1 MTTSETTAQVN
12 RPDPTNTAHA
22 RPETAST
29 AQTRPE
35 TAQTRPDPTNTAQH
49 VTAAAPTLEDR
60 WRHETLDDID
70 QALTDALDGDVS
82 SDEWSALSQARDAV
96 RLARRC
102 VARVAEVVERVE
114 RANG

>member
-1 MTTSETTAQVN
+1 MTTQTTETTQPRRAAS
-12 RPDPTNTAHA
+12 PT
-22 RPETAST
+22 P
-29 AQTRPE
+29 
-35 TAQTRPDPTNTAQH
+35 
-49 VTAAAPTLEDR
+49 EDR

-70 QALTDALDGDVS
+70 QALTSALDGDVS

-114 RANG
+114 RAG